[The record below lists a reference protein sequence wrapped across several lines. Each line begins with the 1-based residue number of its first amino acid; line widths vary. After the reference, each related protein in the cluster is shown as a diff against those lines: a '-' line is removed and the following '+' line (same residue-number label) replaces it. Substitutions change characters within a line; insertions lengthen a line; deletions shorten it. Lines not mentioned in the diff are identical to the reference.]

1 MNDCRTFRSDL
12 TDREMFEYHLQF
24 HWSQL
29 RELQCRVK
37 IIQMDYQQMIQ
48 NGCTVQEQEHI
59 ITMFD
64 RLATDIEVCR
74 GILADYHE
82 QGVEAVK
89 E

>member
-1 MNDCRTFRSDL
+1 
-12 TDREMFEYHLQF
+12 
-24 HWSQL
+24 
-29 RELQCRVK
+29 
-37 IIQMDYQQMIQ
+37 MDYQQMIQ